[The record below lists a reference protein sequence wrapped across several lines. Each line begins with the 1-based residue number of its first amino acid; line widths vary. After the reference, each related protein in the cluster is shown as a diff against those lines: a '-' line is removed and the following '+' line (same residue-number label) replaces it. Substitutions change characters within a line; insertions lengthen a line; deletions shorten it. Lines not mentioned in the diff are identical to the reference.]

1 MTTERYEFEGHA
13 GTKLSARLDRPDVPA
28 RTTALFAHCFTCSKD
43 IPAAR
48 RIAEALSGLGI
59 AVLRFDFTGLGHSDG
74 EFANTNFT
82 SNVKDL
88 VLAANHLEGIGL
100 PPSILIGHSLGG
112 AAVLKAASQ
121 IASSKAVVTIGAPAD
136 PSHVAHH
143 FEKNLAKI
151 RSDGEAE
158 VNLGGRHFTIQKQF
172 VEDITQE
179 NLEPAIAKL
188 RRALL
193 VMHSP
198 LDNTVGIENA
208 AQIFGAAKHPKSFV
222 TLDNANHLITRK
234 EDAAYAAAVIAA
246 WVEKYLPPG
255 KSRDVGNVPDGT
267 VRVSEDD
274 TKGFRQFVSI
284 DGKFQFLA
292 DEPLSFGGTNSGP
305 NPYQFLA
312 VGLGACTSMTI
323 RMYNRR
329 KKWPLEHIEVDVYHA
344 KTHAQDCEGCEEKGT
359 KIDVFDRV
367 IRLRG
372 PLTNEQK
379 NRLLEIADKCPVHK
393 TLEAQSKINTSL
405 AVE

>member
-13 GTKLSARLDRPDVPA
+13 GSKLSARLDRPDIPE

-82 SNVKDL
+82 SNVQDL
-88 VLAANHLEGIGL
+88 ILAADHLENIGL
-100 PPSILIGHSLGG
+100 SPSILIGHSLGG
-112 AAVLKAASQ
+112 AAVLRAASQ
-121 IASSKAVVTIGAPAD
+121 IASVKAVVTIGAPAD

-143 FEKNLAKI
+143 FEKNLDKI
-151 RSDGEAE
+151 RSEGEAE
-158 VNLGGRHFTIQKQF
+158 VNLGGRHFTIKKQF

-179 NLEPAIAKL
+179 NLEPAIAQMRK
-188 RRALL
+188 ALL
-193 VMHSP
+193 VMHAP

-234 EDAAYAAAVIAA
+234 EDASYAASVIAA
-246 WVEKYLPPG
+246 WVEKYLPPR
-255 KSRDVGNVPDGT
+255 KSRDVGKVPDGT

-274 TKGFRQFVSI
+274 ANGFRQFVSI
-284 DGKFQFLA
+284 DGKFQMLA
-292 DEPLSFGGTNSGP
+292 DEPISFGGTNTGP
-305 NPYQFLA
+305 NPYQFLS

-323 RMYNRR
+323 RMYSRR
-329 KKWPLEHIEVDVYHA
+329 KKWPVEHVEVDVYHA
-344 KTHAQDCEGCEEKGT
+344 KSHAKDCESCEEKGT
-359 KIDVFDRV
+359 KIDIFDRI

-372 PLTNEQK
+372 PLTDEQK

>member
-1 MTTERYEFEGHA
+1 MTTERYEFEGHV
-13 GTKLSARLDRPDVPA
+13 GNKLSARLDRPDVPE

-82 SNVKDL
+82 SNVQDL
-88 VLAANHLEGIGL
+88 VLAAKHLEGIGL

-112 AAVLKAASQ
+112 AAVLKAASE
-121 IASSKAVVTIGAPAD
+121 IPSVKAVVTIGAPAD
-136 PSHVAHH
+136 PSHVSHH
-143 FEKNLAKI
+143 FEENLDKI
-151 RSDGEAE
+151 RAEGEAE
-158 VNLGGRHFTIQKQF
+158 VNLGGRKFTIRKQF

-179 NLEPAIAKL
+179 NLEPAIARL
-188 RRALL
+188 RKALL
-193 VMHSP
+193 VMHAP

-222 TLDNANHLITRK
+222 TLDDANHLITRK
-234 EDAAYAAAVIAA
+234 EDAAYAASVIAA
-246 WVEKYLPPG
+246 WVEKYLPPMTKREVG
-255 KSRDVGNVPDGT
+255 KIPDGT

-274 TKGFRQFVSI
+274 AKGFRQFVSI
-284 DGKFQFLA
+284 DGKFQLLA
-292 DEPLSFGGTNSGP
+292 DEPINFGGTNAGP
-305 NPYQFLA
+305 NPYQFLS

-323 RMYNRR
+323 RMYSRR
-329 KKWPLEHIEVDVYHA
+329 KKWPLEHVEVDVFHS
-344 KTHAQDCEGCEEKGT
+344 KSHAQDCESCEEKGT
-359 KIDVFDRV
+359 KIDVFERI

-372 PLTNEQK
+372 PLTNEHK
-379 NRLLEIADKCPVHK
+379 NRLMEIADKCPVHK
-393 TLEAQSKINTSL
+393 TLEAQSRIKTCL